1 MIKHISIFIISILL
15 LGFVFKSGQ
24 KYGEKLIK
32 DEMDKQI
39 SKIEKQAIIQ
49 SNKDKVELKTRYE
62 KQIAEYN
69 KIASQLENCMNSKLD
84 KELLKILGTMK

>member
-1 MIKHISIFIISILL
+1 MIKYISIFIVSVLL
-15 LGFVFKSGQ
+15 LVFTFKSGQ

-32 DEMDKQI
+32 DEMNKQI

-69 KIASQLENCMNSKLD
+69 KISSQLENCMNSKLD
-84 KELLKILGTMK
+84 KQLLDILESIK

>member
-1 MIKHISIFIISILL
+1 MIKYVVIVFSTI
-15 LGFVFKSGQ
+15 FVFIATFKVGQ

-39 SKIEKQAIIQ
+39 SKIEKEAIIQ

-69 KIASQLENCMNSKLD
+69 KISSQLENCMNSKLD
-84 KELLKILGTMK
+84 KQLLDILGTIR